1 MDLHIQVFLKALAH
15 GDYGSTT
22 AADINIFQ
30 AAFRITELIEVQ
42 SPHQLYTDLGK
53 SILAH
58 LTVDTVLMV
67 RQQPGMSQMNI
78 NMKSICKQL
87 FHLLHPPLDHT
98 GNLMSVPLEN
108 KKAAGCTSQIQDS
121 IFLIFILLISQLIV
135 KKVLTGRH
143 LRSCKRQLQT
153 CLSRH
158 QAKLL
163 HYLQRR
169 CRCKKLHLIALL
181 VLLFLRLFLFLFLF
195 GSLLQLLAFGH
206 FLSGTPGIIKNILL

>member
-1 MDLHIQVFLKALAH
+1 MDLHIQIFLKTLAH
-15 GDYGSTT
+15 GGYGSTT

-67 RQQPGMSQMNI
+67 RQQPGMGQMNI

-87 FHLLHPPLDHT
+87 FHLLHPSLDHT
-98 GNLMSVPLEN
+98 GNLMSVPFEN

-158 QAKLL
+158 QAKIL
-163 HYLQRR
+163 HYLQR
-169 CRCKKLHLIALL
+169 CCCCKKLHLIALL
-181 VLLFLRLFLFLFLF
+181 VLLFLWLFLFLF
-195 GSLLQLLAFGH
+195 GSFLQLLAFGH